1 MSKFLV
7 LVFDSMVAW
16 SMLVIPVVNSSVPNS
31 PSSSV
36 HELDL
41 LDDIAAILR
50 SVPFSYDLRDP
61 NRELRLTLDLTYCLY
76 YRLAYEL
83 ILVDAMS
90 DYLYEVMWFWIGP
103 KDVARWWGVVAKASA
118 ALRASNALELIRLP
132 KESTIKN
139 FIKKI

>member
-16 SMLVIPVVNSSVPNS
+16 SMLVIPVVKSSVPNS

-41 LDDIAAILR
+41 LDDIPAILR

-90 DYLYEVMWFWIGP
+90 DYLYEVMWF
-103 KDVARWWGVVAKASA
+103 
-118 ALRASNALELIRLP
+118 
-132 KESTIKN
+132 
-139 FIKKI
+139 